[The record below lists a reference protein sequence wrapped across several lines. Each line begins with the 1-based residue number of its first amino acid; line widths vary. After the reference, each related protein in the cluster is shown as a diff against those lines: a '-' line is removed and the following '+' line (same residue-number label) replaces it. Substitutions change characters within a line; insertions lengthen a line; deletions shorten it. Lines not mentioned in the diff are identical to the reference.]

1 MKLHIGCGRVYLID
15 WINVDLRGPNTVFAS
30 AEPDLVK
37 LRAVREEDYYG
48 GQAARIEEMLKERW
62 RTAFETKMPPPESD
76 MPIIIDVY
84 GSFQDLPFATA
95 TVKEILT
102 RQAFEHLS
110 ITEARRGL
118 AEMARVMED
127 GAILR
132 IDVPDMD
139 EAIRLIM
146 EKQDPAYAQ
155 QVLGPRRG
163 DFGYH
168 CMGYTKV
175 GLIKLIQEHEFF
187 YLHDEPNPH
196 FYPSICIRG
205 FRKPRSE

>member
-15 WINVDLRGPNTVFAS
+15 WINVDMRGANTVLASNHTEMVALRGIH
-30 AEPDLVK
+30 ED
-37 LRAVREEDYYG
+37 DYYG
-48 GQAARIEEMLKERW
+48 GNSARIEEMLKERW
-62 RTAFETKMPPPESD
+62 RTAWETKEPAPESD
-76 MPIIIDVY
+76 MPIIVDAY
-84 GSFQDLPFATA
+84 GSFQDLPFETA
-95 TVKEILT
+95 SVKEILT

-132 IDVPDMD
+132 LDVPDMD

-146 EKQDPAYAQ
+146 EKQDGAYAQ
-155 QVLGPRRG
+155 QILGPRRG

>member
-15 WINVDLRGPNTVFAS
+15 WINVDLRGPNTVLAS
-30 AEPDLVK
+30 RWPELAQK
-37 LRAVREEDYYG
+37 RAITEADYYADDTPEA
-48 GQAARIEEMLKERW
+48 QEALKERW
-62 RTAFETKMPPPESD
+62 RKAYETKEQSPESSI
-76 MPIIIDVY
+76 PIVVDAY
-84 GSFQDLPFATA
+84 GSFQDLPFETA
-95 TVKEILT
+95 SVKEILT

-146 EKQDPAYAQ
+146 EKQDGAYAQ

-163 DFGYH
+163 DYGYH
-168 CMGYTKV
+168 VMGYTRR
-175 GLIKLIQEHEFF
+175 GLLKLLGEHGFIF
-187 YLHDEPNPH
+187 LHDEENPH
-196 FYPSICIRG
+196 FYPAICLRFFRG
-205 FRKPRSE
+205 KRSE